1 MICNCLYRQNTH
13 HDLVAIIFHY
23 CYLLFHLIVIID
35 NNTLTVSERHENFT
49 VCISR
54 NIKLS
59 CDRNFT
65 FTSMM
70 STFGNEGM
78 HG

>member
-1 MICNCLYRQNTH
+1 MICNCLYGQNTH
-13 HDLVAIIFHY
+13 DFVTIIFHY
-23 CYLLFHLIVIID
+23 CYLLFHLIIVIVD

-59 CDRNFT
+59 CDKNFT